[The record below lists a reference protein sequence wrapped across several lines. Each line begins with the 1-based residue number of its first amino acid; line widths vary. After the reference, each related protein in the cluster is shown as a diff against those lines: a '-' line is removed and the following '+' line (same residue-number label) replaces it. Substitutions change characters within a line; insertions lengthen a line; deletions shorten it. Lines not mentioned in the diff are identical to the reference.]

1 MRRTL
6 PFAVT
11 LLLAA
16 GACGP
21 AELVVT
27 MEVEGQDPEAGEMS
41 AMALADM
48 EVQLLP
54 YDRDQVFDS
63 LEAEFGQPEPSVP
76 EDLLEAREAVQQAQ
90 ANWRAAESRWNT
102 LRDTLQKITNAMEQY
117 NRGEARYV
125 TLYRDFQA
133 LDSEYSQVE
142 RQMNRAFEEFTNLQN
157 ATIQR
162 SDSMR
167 IQIDNWADEAFA
179 GAFDAFAAKQRA
191 SGLQA
196 VVDTTDA
203 SGVVRLQAAPGTYWI
218 HARYELPYSELY
230 WNEQVTLARGE
241 PTQLRLTRANAE
253 ERIKF

>member
-6 PFAVT
+6 PFAIA

-27 MEVEGQDPEAGEMS
+27 VEVDIDEGEGTVTR
-41 AMALADM
+41 ALPDL

-63 LEAEFGQPEPSVP
+63 MQAAFATPEPEIP
-76 EDLLEAREAVQQAQ
+76 QDLIEAREAVQAAQ
-90 ANWRAAESRWNT
+90 VRWRAAETRWNT
-102 LRDTLQKITNAMEQY
+102 LRDTLQKLSEAMQQF

-125 TLYRDFQA
+125 AMFREFQE
-133 LDSEYSQVE
+133 LESQLGRAE
-142 RQMNRAFEEFTNLQN
+142 RENERAFAEFDELQSG
-157 ATIQR
+157 TIQR

-167 IQIDNWADEAFA
+167 IVIDNWADEAFQGVGDVFLLKA
-179 GAFDAFAAKQRA
+179 RA

-196 VVDTTDA
+196 AADTTDA
-203 SGVVRLQAAPGTYWI
+203 SGVARFEARPGEYWV
-218 HARYELPYSELY
+218 HVRYELPYTELY
-230 WNEQVTLARGE
+230 WNERVTLVRGE
-241 PTQLRLTRANAE
+241 PVELRLTRAQAE
-253 ERIKF
+253 ERIKL